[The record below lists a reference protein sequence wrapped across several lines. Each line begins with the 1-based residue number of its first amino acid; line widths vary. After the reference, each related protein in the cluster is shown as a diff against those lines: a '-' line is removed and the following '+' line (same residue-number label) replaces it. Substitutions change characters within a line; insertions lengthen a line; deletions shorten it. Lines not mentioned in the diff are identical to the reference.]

1 MTPGMTPVAAS
12 AKTRWVQL
20 VLGIVC
26 MSMLANLQYGWTMFV
41 QPMHERH
48 GWSIA
53 AIQVAFSIFIVTET
67 WPQFALGWVVDRYG
81 PRLAV
86 AFGGILIG
94 ASWIIDSIADSLT
107 LLYVAAVVGGI
118 GVCAVAASTFGN
130 AFKWFPDKRGL
141 AVGLTSAGFGAGAA
155 LTVVPIQHMIEA
167 DSYEAAFFNF
177 GLLQGGVIFLVAWA
191 MRAPKPGEAPPPR
204 DQLVRM
210 VPDSTPPQML
220 RSGIFWIVLVMFLF
234 ASIGGVMATAQLGP
248 IARDYGIDKLPVS
261 LFGLTLPAL
270 TFALSIDRVLNG
282 ITRPFF
288 GFISDHIGRENTL
301 FIAFGLEAIGIWA
314 LGTFGHD
321 PLSFVLLT
329 GCVFFAWGEIYTVFA
344 ALLTD
349 IFGTRYAAT
358 NYGILYCGKGIAA
371 LLVPLGSLLA
381 QYTGSWHSVFLA
393 AAIMNA
399 LTAVGAL
406 LVVKPM
412 RLARSR
418 AHQAET
424 PSSLVAVAAQRA

>member
-1 MTPGMTPVAAS
+1 M
-12 AKTRWVQL
+12 
-20 VLGIVC
+20 
-26 MSMLANLQYGWTMFV
+26 
-41 QPMHERH
+41 
-48 GWSIA
+48 
-53 AIQVAFSIFIVTET
+53 
-67 WPQFALGWVVDRYG
+67 
-81 PRLAV
+81 
-86 AFGGILIG
+86 
-94 ASWIIDSIADSLT
+94 ADSLT
-107 LLYVAAVVGGI
+107 VFYFAAVVGGI
-118 GVCAVAASTFGN
+118 GVCAITASTFGN
-130 AFKWFPDKRGL
+130 AFKWFPDRRGL
-141 AVGLTSAGFGAGAA
+141 AMGLTSAGFGAGAA

-167 DSYEAAFFNF
+167 DSYEAASSTSACCRAASSSWRP
-177 GLLQGGVIFLVAWA
+177 GS

-204 DQLVRM
+204 DQLVKM
-210 VPDSTPPQML
+210 VPDLTPPQML

-234 ASIGGVMATAQLGP
+234 ASIGGLMATAQLGP

-261 LFGLTLPAL
+261 MLGLTLPAL

-288 GFISDHIGRENTL
+288 GFVSDHIGRENTL
-301 FIAFGLEAIGIWA
+301 FIAFGLEAVGIWA

-371 LLVPLGSLLA
+371 LLVPLGSVLA
-381 QYTGSWHSVFLA
+381 AYTGSWHSVFLA

-399 LTAVGAL
+399 LTALSAL
-406 LVVKPM
+406 LIVKPM

-418 AHQAET
+418 AYQEKCRR
-424 PSSLVAVAAQRA
+424 SLRRRSKAREQEGS

>member
-1 MTPGMTPVAAS
+1 
-12 AKTRWVQL
+12 
-20 VLGIVC
+20 
-26 MSMLANLQYGWTMFV
+26 
-41 QPMHERH
+41 
-48 GWSIA
+48 
-53 AIQVAFSIFIVTET
+53 
-67 WPQFALGWVVDRYG
+67 
-81 PRLAV
+81 
-86 AFGGILIG
+86 
-94 ASWIIDSIADSLT
+94 
-107 LLYVAAVVGGI
+107 
-118 GVCAVAASTFGN
+118 
-130 AFKWFPDKRGL
+130 
-141 AVGLTSAGFGAGAA
+141 
-155 LTVVPIQHMIEA
+155 
-167 DSYEAAFFNF
+167 
-177 GLLQGGVIFLVAWA
+177 
-191 MRAPKPGEAPPPR
+191 
-204 DQLVRM
+204 
-210 VPDSTPPQML
+210 ML

-234 ASIGGVMATAQLGP
+234 ASIGGLMATAQLGP

-261 LFGLTLPAL
+261 LFGLTLPTL

-314 LGTFGHD
+314 LGAFGHD

-358 NYGILYCGKGIAA
+358 NYGILYSGKGIAA

-406 LVVKPM
+406 FVVKPM

-418 AHQAET
+418 AYQTET
-424 PSSLVAVAAQRA
+424 PSPLGAVAQRA

>member
-1 MTPGMTPVAAS
+1 MTAAVTAPRS
-12 AKTRWVQL
+12 RWVQL

-41 QPMHERH
+41 RPMHDRH
-48 GWSIA
+48 DWPIA
-53 AIQVAFSIFIVTET
+53 AIQVAFSIFIITET
-67 WPQFALGWVVDRYG
+67 WPQFALGWVMDRYG
-81 PRLAV
+81 PRLSVAV
-86 AFGGILIG
+86 GGTLIG
-94 ASWIIDSIADSLT
+94 LSWVLNSMANTLT

-118 GVCAVAASTFGN
+118 GVCAVTASTFGN

-141 AVGLTSAGFGAGAA
+141 AIGLTSAGFGAGAA
-155 LTVVPIQHMIEA
+155 LTVVPIQRMIES
-167 DSYEAAFFNF
+167 DSYEAAFFYF
-177 GLLQGGVIFLVAWA
+177 GLLQGGVIFLIAWFL
-191 MRAPKPGEAPPPR
+191 RSPKPGEAPPPR

-210 VPDSTPPQML
+210 VPDSTPTQML

-234 ASIGGVMATAQLGP
+234 ASIGGLMATAQLGP
-248 IARDYGIDKLPVS
+248 IARDFGIDKLPVS
-261 LFGLTLPAL
+261 MLGLTLPAL

-301 FIAFGLEAIGIWA
+301 FIAFGLEAVGIWA
-314 LGTFGHD
+314 LGMFGHD
-321 PLSFVLLT
+321 PLLFVLLS

-371 LLVPLGSLLA
+371 LLVPFGSLLA
-381 QYTGSWHSVFLA
+381 EYTGSWHSVFIA

-399 LTAVGAL
+399 LTAVSAL
-406 LVVKPM
+406 LLVKPM

-418 AHQAET
+418 AFQAEI
-424 PSSLVAVAAQRA
+424 PSQLPVGAEVA

>member
-1 MTPGMTPVAAS
+1 MAS
-12 AKTRWVQL
+12 ATASSKTRWIQL

-41 QPMHERH
+41 RPMADRH

-53 AIQVAFSIFIVTET
+53 AIQVAFSIFIITET
-67 WPQFALGWVVDRYG
+67 WPQFALGWVMDRYG
-81 PRLAV
+81 PRLSVAV
-86 AFGGILIG
+86 GGTLIG
-94 ASWIIDSIADSLT
+94 LCWIINSMADSLGV
-107 LLYVAAVVGGI
+107 LYFAQVVGGI
-118 GVCAVAASTFGN
+118 GVCATTASTFGN
-130 AFKWFPDKRGL
+130 AFKWFPDRRGL
-141 AVGLTSAGFGAGAA
+141 AIGLTSAGFGAGAA

-167 DSYEAAFFNF
+167 DSYEAAFFWF
-177 GLLQGGVIFLVAWA
+177 GLLQGGIIFTVAWF
-191 MRAPKPGEAPPPR
+191 MRSPKPGEAPPPR
-204 DQLVRM
+204 DQLVKM

-234 ASIGGVMATAQLGP
+234 ASIGGLMATAQLGP
-248 IARDYGIDKLPVS
+248 IARDFGIDKVPVS
-261 LFGLTLPAL
+261 LLGLTLPAL
-270 TFALSIDRVLNG
+270 TFALSVDRVLNG

-288 GFISDHIGRENTL
+288 GFVSDHIGRENTL
-301 FIAFGLEAIGIWA
+301 FIAFGLEALGIWA

-358 NYGILYCGKGIAA
+358 NYGILYCGKGIAS
-371 LLVPLGSLLA
+371 LLVPLGSVLVA
-381 QYTGSWHSVFLA
+381 YTGSWHSVFIA

-399 LTAVGAL
+399 LTAVSAL
-406 LVVKPM
+406 LLVKPM

-418 AHQAET
+418 AYQEKIPSQLAVGAE
-424 PSSLVAVAAQRA
+424 AA

>member
-1 MTPGMTPVAAS
+1 MAS
-12 AKTRWVQL
+12 SKTRWIQL

-41 QPMHERH
+41 HPMAERH

-53 AIQVAFSIFIVTET
+53 AIQVAFSIFIITET
-67 WPQFALGWVVDRYG
+67 WPQFALGWVMDRYG
-81 PRLAV
+81 PHLSV
-86 AFGGILIG
+86 AIGGTLIG
-94 ASWIIDSIADSLT
+94 ACWILNSMATT
-107 LLYVAAVVGGI
+107 LPMLYFAQVVGGI

-130 AFKWFPDKRGL
+130 AFKWFPDRRGL

-155 LTVVPIQHMIEA
+155 LTVVPIQRMIEA
-167 DSYEAAFFNF
+167 DSYEAAFFYF
-177 GLLQGGVIFLVAWA
+177 GLLQGGVIFLAAWF
-191 MRAPKPGEAPPPR
+191 MRSPKVGEAPPPR
-204 DQLVRM
+204 DRLVKL
-210 VPDSTPPQML
+210 VPDSTPRQML
-220 RSGIFWIVLVMFLF
+220 SSGIFWIVLVMFLF
-234 ASIGGVMATAQLGP
+234 ASIGGLMATAQLGP
-248 IARDYGIDKLPVS
+248 IARDFGIDKVPVS
-261 LFGLTLPAL
+261 LLGLTLPAL
-270 TFALSIDRVLNG
+270 TFALSVDRVLNG

-288 GFISDHIGRENTL
+288 GFVSDHIGRENTL

-321 PLSFVLLT
+321 PLLFVLLT

-381 QYTGSWHSVFLA
+381 EYTGSWHSVFIA
-393 AAIMNA
+393 AAVMNA
-399 LTAVGAL
+399 LTAISAL
-406 LVVKPM
+406 ALVKPM

-418 AHQAET
+418 VLREQDSPPLAVGAE
-424 PSSLVAVAAQRA
+424 VA

>member
-1 MTPGMTPVAAS
+1 MAPAS
-12 AKTRWVQL
+12 TSSATRWIQL
-20 VLGIVC
+20 VFGIIC

-41 QPMHERH
+41 HPMAERH
-48 GWSIA
+48 GWPIA
-53 AIQVAFSIFIVTET
+53 AIQVAFSIFIITET
-67 WPQFALGWVVDRYG
+67 WPQFALGWVMDRYG
-81 PRLAV
+81 PRLSV
-86 AFGGILIG
+86 AIGGTLIG
-94 ASWIIDSIADSLT
+94 LCWVLNSMATSLPM
-107 LLYVAAVVGGI
+107 LYFAQVVGGI

-167 DSYEAAFFNF
+167 DSYEAAFFYF
-177 GLLQGGVIFLVAWA
+177 GLLQGGVIFLVGWF
-191 MRAPKPGEAPPPR
+191 MRSPKPGEAPPPR
-204 DQLVRM
+204 DQLVKL
-210 VPDSTPPQML
+210 VPDSTPQQML
-220 RSGIFWIVLVMFLF
+220 SSGIFWIVLVMFLF
-234 ASIGGVMATAQLGP
+234 ASIGGLMATAQLGP
-248 IARDYGIDKLPVS
+248 IARDFGIDKVPVS
-261 LFGLTLPAL
+261 LLGLTLPAL
-270 TFALSIDRVLNG
+270 TFALSVDRVLNG
-282 ITRPFF
+282 VTRPFF
-288 GFISDHIGRENTL
+288 GFVSDHIGRENTL

-381 QYTGSWHSVFLA
+381 EHSGSWHSVFIA

-399 LTAVGAL
+399 LTAIGAL
-406 LVVKPM
+406 ALVKPM

-418 AHQAET
+418 VFGEQDSPPLAVGAE
-424 PSSLVAVAAQRA
+424 VA